1 MPLLVELT
9 AAELAFLKKYG
20 LDASNVYDG
29 RGQSQGERET
39 AAKQGGFDVILGA
52 RCTKPDAHR
61 LKTRSHHCAQCE
73 TSRLARQLRHNAPGY
88 VYIAGS
94 LQTRLLK
101 IGIAAD
107 IEQRARTLQYET
119 GYGSAPDWTFLFHA
133 KVAKK
138 GEVETAALRSLN
150 AFKVVRPYVKNG
162 AQQEAAEL
170 LEAPSARRWP
180 PSST

>member
-52 RCTKPDAHR
+52 RCTNARCPSPENPAHI
-61 LKTRSHHCAQCE
+61 TAPN
-73 TSRLARQLRHNAPGY
+73 ARRAGLPARLRHNAPGY

-119 GYGSAPDWTFLFHA
+119 GYGAAPDWKLLFHA

-138 GEVETAALRSLN
+138 GR
-150 AFKVVRPYVKNG
+150 G
-162 AQQEAAEL
+162 
-170 LEAPSARRWP
+170 
-180 PSST
+180 